1 MINLNY
7 KLNPNLWRKTKFPSD
22 LVSLLKTLLTMS
34 ITKITE
40 FRRFLHS
47 LTTENQSLK
56 RNLMRRPK
64 RSSNGLKRRVLCIT
78 HFFASQDQEASQ
90 KNKRHFW
97 IWIISSTKAK
107 WHHRETA
114 ILTPQTYWKEKVMGR
129 VFRQGDWDKLAMQ
142 EPTRS
147 GI

>member
-7 KLNPNLWRKTKFPSD
+7 KLNPNLWRKTKFRSD

-47 LTTENQSLK
+47 LTTENPSLK

-64 RSSNGLKRRVLCIT
+64 RSSNGPKRRVLCTT
-78 HFFASQDQEASQ
+78 HSFASHDLEASQ
-90 KNKRHFW
+90 KSKRPFW

-114 ILTPQTYWKEKVMGR
+114 ILTLRTYWKVKVMGQ
-129 VFRQGDWDKLAMQ
+129 VFHQGDWDKLAMQ
-142 EPTRS
+142 EPTPS